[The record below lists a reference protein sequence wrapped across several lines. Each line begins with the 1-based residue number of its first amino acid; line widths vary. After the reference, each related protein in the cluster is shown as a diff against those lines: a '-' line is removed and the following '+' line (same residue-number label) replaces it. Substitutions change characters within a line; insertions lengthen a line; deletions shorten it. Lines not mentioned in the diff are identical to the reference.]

1 MKKIVDIENWNRK
14 EHYHFFSKFSEPF
27 HGITVKVDCTKAYD
41 QAKERG
47 VSFFLYYLYRSIK
60 AANQIVNF
68 RYRILE
74 GKVYEYDSIRPSCTI
89 GREDGTFGFSYLD
102 YHEQED
108 LFYKK
113 AKEKIGEVK
122 KSTSLFSGGAGDD
135 VIHFSAIPWINFTSL
150 SHARSFEMP
159 DSVPKISFGQ
169 LTEEGG
175 MKSMSVSIHVHHA
188 LVDAYH
194 VGQFI
199 EQFQNL
205 LNAE

>member
-1 MKKIVDIENWNRK
+1 MKKIVNIENWNRK

-60 AANQIVNF
+60 VANQIVNF

-89 GREDGTFGFSYLD
+89 GRADGTFGFSYID
-102 YHEQED
+102 YDKEEE
-108 LFYKK
+108 LFYEK
-113 AKEKIGEVK
+113 AKVKIDEVK
-122 KSTSLFSGGAGDD
+122 NSTSLFSGDAGDD

-150 SHARSFEMP
+150 SHARSFEMA